1 MKARGII
8 LIDYELPNGFR
19 DGADELDRLEKAMQQ
34 LVDGNKHVVYYDCD
48 LKERRG
54 EGQPDIRK
62 LKIRSS

>member
-8 LIDYELPNGFR
+8 LVDYELPNGFR
-19 DGADELDRLEKAMQQ
+19 EAADELDRLEKAMQQ
-34 LVDGNKHVVYYDCD
+34 LVEGNPRVVYYDCD

-54 EGQPDIRK
+54 EGRPDIRQ